1 MLMGKPLFQ
10 VSSKEELITA
20 IKSEVLLPST
30 FPGVWA
36 NFLSKML
43 VHDFRVRPKLNEL
56 QLLFED
62 IETTVRKEYLEKEME
77 LSILSLKSFSVR
89 PIQKKKVSRNWLE
102 ACRKYHSF
110 LMLKHQV
117 VETVRMKSRSYLR
130 IKNIRIYLIRFLA
143 FAAETAKLK

>member
-1 MLMGKPLFQ
+1 MGKPLFQ

-43 VHDFRVRPKLNEL
+43 VHDFRVRSKLNEL

-89 PIQKKKVSRNWLE
+89 PVWN
-102 ACRKYHSF
+102 
-110 LMLKHQV
+110 
-117 VETVRMKSRSYLR
+117 KS
-130 IKNIRIYLIRFLA
+130 
-143 FAAETAKLK
+143 